1 MNVATKA
8 AIIIGLAL
16 LAWLAVAAIT
26 VVFLALI
33 GATP

>member
-1 MNVATKA
+1 MRPVTRA

-16 LAWLAVAAIT
+16 LAWLAFAAIA

-33 GATP
+33 GAKP